1 MASPPRRARAP
12 AAASTAARAAALLAR
27 PFTRSLLLPQVFAL
41 HFGLRPDALARL
53 LAGTSPA
60 RDAAGI
66 SGCARALQ
74 ALAASSV
81 PADTLLRWDLA
92 LGRHEAAL
100 RDARLAQAAALGDT
114 GTPFVL
120 THFQWLACA
129 VVEWHLEGLAA
140 DAAAHVAAIEAVRA
154 DLLPQ
159 LSPYTP
165 ADARKL
171 ACFMA
176 TGAGKTLVLHMN
188 LRQFLAHGLFEA
200 QNILLLTPGEGLSAQ
215 HQAEL
220 QASGLA
226 GLGVR
231 VTEITKFYVDGRGH
245 GRDRKRPKKGVSE
258 ATSRYE
264 GPNLLLVDEGHK
276 GGSSAGAGDDSE
288 QGWRLKREALA
299 QGATEAQAGFTFEY
313 SATFAQIAA
322 KDASL
327 YDDYARC
334 ISIDFGYARFWR
346 EGYGKQPRLLN
357 AAQASGADFALVA
370 GLLAFYQQRR
380 VFDTEP
386 ALAHEF
392 AVAPPLLACVGKDVT
407 AGDGDADVAVLVRF
421 LARACAATPWLGE
434 RLAEVL
440 ASARPV
446 QAGIGL
452 PALDFRWLR
461 EAMDRE
467 GQSPAQ
473 LADDLR
479 QRVFGGAGVLEL
491 RLVSDKELG
500 LKSRGA
506 AGDAYF
512 GVVRVGEARKLAEQ
526 LVRFGVA
533 AGGEPDRLAGSLFGR
548 LDIDPRLSVL
558 IGAKM
563 FVEGWSSW
571 RVSAL
576 ALMNVGKSPG
586 SEIVQ
591 LFGRGVR
598 LRGKG
603 HSLKRDDDAP
613 LAVQVLQGLQ
623 LFGVRADY
631 MQQYLETLQREGVQP
646 QTLYVPVQQAP
657 AIGGLGLHTL
667 QADEARFA
675 GIVVFDGQAARAQ
688 HQRVAPALQASVG
701 LGPAEVLGPGLVQC
715 ALAAHWLA
723 PEQALQ
729 HALAIKQRQGWTGL
743 VVNAGALGSFLARCT
758 VEAPAGHFDA
768 PGTGPARRAQAARL
782 ALEAG
787 LSAAWRDADRRWR
800 MQRLAVTALH
810 ADNAG
815 LPWQEVDGQRQL
827 AWRLELDVAQHVARS
842 LLEVAQA
849 QVAQGLRDSGFVDR
863 LMGFLASEEGS
874 LQDVAQ
880 RLEELLARPDDL
892 HSETLAAPLPRLHVP
907 QHLYAPLLVDEIA
920 PTRTGPLDT
929 AAQLPLFASDR
940 RVPLPLRISPP
951 ALNRGEA
958 QFMWDLRAFWQQ
970 VHATPRW
977 HDAELF
983 VLRNPAAGGLLLYRG
998 SGFAPDFMLWLKR
1011 GGRQALGLVDPKG
1024 LAMHWPDD
1032 KLALID
1038 DLARRSLS
1046 LPVRGFLVSV
1056 TGPDQMA
1063 LPPGQGRDAAALK
1076 AVNVLLQSDTDYIS
1090 HILHTLDKALTTA
1103 SMPEAAPPAPHP
1115 LSELPS

>member
-1 MASPPRRARAP
+1 M
-12 AAASTAARAAALLAR
+12 STAAPRRPHAPATANTASSAARGAALLAR
-27 PFTRSLLLPQVFAL
+27 PFTRNLLLPQVFAL
-41 HFGLRPDALARL
+41 HLGLRPDALARL
-53 LAGTSPA
+53 LAGASTA

-66 SGCARALQ
+66 SGCARALL
-74 ALAASSV
+74 ALAGSSL
-81 PADTLLRWDLA
+81 PADLVLGWDGA
-92 LGRHEAAL
+92 LGRHEAAI
-100 RDARLAQAAALGDT
+100 REARLAHAAAHGEA
-114 GTPFVL
+114 GIGFVL

-129 VVEWHLEGLAA
+129 VVEWHLQGLAQ
-140 DAAAHVAAIEAVRA
+140 DAAAHVAGIEAVRA
-154 DLLPQ
+154 EALPQ
-159 LSPYTP
+159 LSPYTQ
-165 ADARKL
+165 ADACKL

-188 LRQFLAHGLFEA
+188 LLQFQAHGLFEPR
-200 QNILLLTPGEGLSAQ
+200 NILLLTPSQSLSAQ

-231 VTEITKFYVDGRGH
+231 VTEITKFYVDSRG
-245 GRDRKRPKKGVSE
+245 RKRPKQGVSE

-276 GGSSAGAGDDSE
+276 GGSSGGAGDDSE

-299 QGATEAQAGFTFEY
+299 QGATEAHAGFTFEY

-322 KDASL
+322 KDAAL
-327 YDDYARC
+327 YDEYARC

-357 AAQASGADFALVA
+357 AAQASGADFALAA

-380 VFDTEP
+380 AFDAEP
-386 ALAHEF
+386 ALAHAY

-407 AGDGDADVAVLVRF
+407 AGEADSDVALLVQF
-421 LARACAATPWLGE
+421 LSRACNNTPWLGQ

-440 ASARPV
+440 AGAQPA
-446 QAGIGL
+446 QAAIGL

-461 EAMDRE
+461 QAMARLSQTPD
-467 GQSPAQ
+467 Q

-479 QRVFGGAGVLEL
+479 QRVFGGAGVLAL
-491 RLVSDKELG
+491 RLVSDKEIG
-500 LKSRGA
+500 LQCLGA
-506 AGDAYF
+506 ADDAYF

-526 LVRFGVA
+526 LARFKVA
-533 AGGEPDRLAGSLFGR
+533 QAGAPDRLTGSLFAR
-548 LDIDPRLSVL
+548 LDTDARLSVL

-623 LFGVRADY
+623 LFGVQASY
-631 MQQYLETLQREGVQP
+631 MQQYLDTLQREGVQA
-646 QTLYVPVQQAP
+646 QTLFVPVQQAP
-657 AIGGLGLHTL
+657 AVAGLGLHTL
-667 QADEARFA
+667 QMDEARFA
-675 GIVVFDGQAARAQ
+675 GLVVFDGRATRAQ
-688 HQRVAPALQASVG
+688 HLQVAPAMQASVG
-701 LGPAEVLGPGLVQC
+701 LGPAQALGPGLVRTT
-715 ALAAHWLA
+715 LAADWLA

-729 HALAIKQRQGWTGL
+729 LAMALKQRQGWPGL
-743 VVNAGALGSFLARCT
+743 VVNARELGSYLSRCT
-758 VEAPAGHFDA
+758 VEAPERHFNHLRD
-768 PGTGPARRAQAARL
+768 GSARRQHTARL
-782 ALEAG
+782 ALEGG
-787 LSAAWRDADRRWR
+787 LAAAWRDAERRWR
-800 MQRLAVTALH
+800 MQRLAVAALN

-815 LPWQEVDGQRQL
+815 LPWQEVDGQRRL

-842 LLEVAQA
+842 LLAVAQE

-863 LMGFLASEEGS
+863 LMAFLASEEGS

-880 RLEELLARPDDL
+880 RLQELLAQPGAL
-892 HSETLAAPLPRLHVP
+892 AVESLAAPLPRLHVP
-907 QHLYAPLLVDEIA
+907 QHLYAPLLLDETA
-920 PTRTGPLDT
+920 RNPAGPLDAT
-929 AAQLPLFASDR
+929 AQLPLFASEG

-958 QFMWDLRAFWQQ
+958 KFIWDLRAFWHRA
-970 VHATPRW
+970 HALPQW
-977 HDAELF
+977 QDAALF
-983 VLRNPAAGGLLLYRG
+983 VLRNPAAGGLMLYRN

-1011 GGRQALGLVDPKG
+1011 GGQQALGLIDPKG
-1024 LAMHWPDD
+1024 LARQWPDD

-1038 DLARRSLS
+1038 GLAARKLS
-1046 LPVRGFLVSV
+1046 LPVRGFLISV

-1063 LPPGQGRDAAALK
+1063 LPPGQGSDPAALR
-1076 AVNVLLQSDTDYIS
+1076 AVNVLLQSQPDYIE
-1090 HILHTLDKALTTA
+1090 HILTTLHQALRPA
-1103 SMPEAAPPAPHP
+1103 SASP
-1115 LSELPS
+1115 